1 MTARKRPKALILDR
15 EPLYEGLFK
24 AMMERLDWECEV
36 VTSRENAVARLKDA
50 HFDVLLTEYRMPQ
63 GNALHFVCCLRQEG
77 IYLPAIVMSADAQ
90 ALRLTP
96 KDLLTIPATL
106 LKPFTVS
113 ALNAALKSALAV

>member
-36 VTSRENAVARLKDA
+36 VTSRENAVARLKNA

-77 IYLPAIVMSADAQ
+77 ILLPAIVMSADAQ

-113 ALNAALKSALAV
+113 ALNAALKSALAG